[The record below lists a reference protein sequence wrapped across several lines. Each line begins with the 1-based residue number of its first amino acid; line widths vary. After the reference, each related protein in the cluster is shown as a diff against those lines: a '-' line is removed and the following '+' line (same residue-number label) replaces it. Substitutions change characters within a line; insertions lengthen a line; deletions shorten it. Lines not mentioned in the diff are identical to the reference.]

1 MKKLASATDP
11 FWSGWLAGHGL
22 AVLEAALPEWLPR
35 QRWFGAKSREIKAV
49 RLLDWVEMPAV
60 AANTTT
66 FPAVDLPA
74 ASIIPSA
81 LFFVQIDYADGP
93 RDVYQIP
100 LALSTGADANDVIE
114 SQSQGILATFASP
127 TCPAV
132 VHDACFR
139 EDMRQSL
146 LTLIERSATLAL
158 STTRTTA
165 LEVAASQVAATS
177 GHTAKESEISGEA
190 ADLPVHPERAT
201 HAPTTRGAVHLRPHE
216 VFPTQDGAPLTPA
229 VSDDEPVGTAPRPLA
244 PVSPVAPVPI
254 TAQPGEAVTPPRST
268 TPPPP
273 SAGAQRL
280 RPREAPTAGN
290 PDPIDGRLDARASAA
305 FSGVYDQHLSSR
317 IGSAEQSNTSIIY
330 GQKLILKLF
339 RRLQPGENP
348 DVEIGRFLTEI
359 ARFPRIPPFLGEITV
374 TPAQGGK
381 TTTAMLQGLVENQGD
396 GWRWFLDHLQGFFAS
411 AAALPPPPESAG
423 PSFLSEREPSREA
436 RKYAGTAITAAA
448 LLGRRT
454 AEMHLALSTPTND
467 PAFAAEPFTLEDL
480 DRDARGIETQ
490 VTSVLDVLKSK
501 FSTFDDVTSDAAV
514 LLLSRGRGL
523 IARARAVTGL
533 AAAGLRIRIH
543 GDYHLGQTLRTG
555 AVSTEKAA
563 GASTDTG
570 DFVLLD
576 FEGEPA
582 RSLVERRRKQSP
594 LKDVAG
600 MIRSFSYAAHSGLD
614 QYLTANPEIG
624 RGAGPDQLVASTL
637 FWQNSISAEF
647 LRAYRETVASNT
659 ELLPSAQQS
668 QSLLSVYILEKAMY
682 ELLYELNNRP
692 AWIHIPIAGI
702 LALDTVPGAATSIG

>member
-66 FPAVDLPA
+66 FPAVDLPV

-81 LFFVQIDYADGP
+81 LFFVQIEYADGP

-100 LALSTGADANDVIE
+100 LAVSTGADANDVIE
-114 SQSQGILATFASP
+114 SQSQGILATLASP
-127 TCPAV
+127 TGPAV

-139 EDMRQSL
+139 EDMRQGL
-146 LTLIERSATLAL
+146 LALIERSATLAL

-165 LEVAASQVAATS
+165 LEVAASQVAATT
-177 GHTAKESEISGEA
+177 GHAAKESVISGES

-201 HAPTTRGAVHLRPHE
+201 HAQTTRGAVH
-216 VFPTQDGAPLTPA
+216 
-229 VSDDEPVGTAPRPLA
+229 
-244 PVSPVAPVPI
+244 
-254 TAQPGEAVTPPRST
+254 
-268 TPPPP
+268 
-273 SAGAQRL
+273 L

-396 GWRWFLDHLQGFFAS
+396 GWRWFLDHLQGFFAA

-423 PSFLSEREPSREA
+423 PSFLSEREPSPEA
-436 RKYAGTAITAAA
+436 RKYAGTAIAAAA

-480 DRDARGIETQ
+480 DRDARNIETQ

-543 GDYHLGQTLRTG
+543 GDYHLGQTLRTE